1 MIDISNYI
9 KKFSVTALFFFV
21 SGFSASFAQR
31 AIPANIL
38 AYPVHINIPNQFD
51 ATGFY
56 LKNDTHLYLVTAKH
70 LLFTDN
76 NKLRGNSAICV
87 SYSENFNDEVPITL
101 VFDLNTCNKAGLIK
115 YHEIH
120 DAAVIQAGSFIKT
133 NNTSELIKFNNGISR
148 TIMNKNDPNIVMV
161 NVNNIKLFNDVLISN
176 DVFING
182 YPMSI
187 GLKNDPQFEYYRPL
201 LRKGI
206 VAGKNIQ
213 KETIIID
220 CPSYGGNSGSPVIE
234 EDQVSFMQKRFYLIG
249 ILSEYIPYAVPPGNK
264 TPLQIKTDLSNSGYS
279 VVTPVDKVLELISKF
294 NGGK

>member
-1 MIDISNYI
+1 MIYISNKI
-9 KKFSVTALFFFV
+9 KKFSIMAFFFII
-21 SGFSASFAQR
+21 SGFSTSFAQR

-38 AYPVHINIPNQFD
+38 AYPVHINIPNKFD

-56 LKNDTHLYLVTAKH
+56 LRNDTHLYLVTTKH
-70 LLFTDN
+70 LLLTDN

-87 SYSENFNDEVPITL
+87 SYPEDYNETAAITV
-101 VFDLNTCNKAGLIK
+101 VFELNTCNKQRLIM
-115 YHEIH
+115 YHETH
-120 DAAVIQAGSFIKT
+120 DAAIIQVGTFIKT
-133 NNTSELIKFNNGISR
+133 NNSSESIKFNKGISR

-161 NVNNIKLFNDVLISN
+161 NINNTKLFNDVLISN

-206 VAGKNIQ
+206 VAGKNIK

-220 CPSYGGNSGSPVIE
+220 CPAYGGNSGSPVIE
-234 EDQVSFMQKRFYLIG
+234 EDQESFMQKRFYLIG
-249 ILSEYIPYAVPPGNK
+249 ILSEYIPYSQTSGNK
-264 TPLQIKTDLSNSGYS
+264 TPRQINSELSNSGYS
-279 VVTPVDKVLELISKF
+279 VVTPIDKVLELISKF
-294 NGGK
+294 DDDK